1 MNLKSQKGSI
11 ILYTLVAMFVI
22 TTIAIMLFVKSANK
36 QQTQLEASMQIQ
48 QIYNNGQT
56 PEEAYQKYLG
66 NEVVPIKD
74 GEQLSK
80 IGTGETVFVDG
91 KAYVLAK
98 ANTYVLRNDIIL
110 NPELEVEFKNVQKL
124 IDQDQITF
132 EGQKHTIT
140 IKYDGMESIYSE
152 DNNYQIEDVNIFN
165 EQGFAKFRDKVNE
178 GKTYKGSNITLK
190 SNLDLTELNVADQK
204 TSWVPI
210 GTEANKF
217 AGNFEGNNNIIKE
230 LYIKGTAVNT
240 GLFGHNSGTI
250 QNLTLENGYVE
261 SSYERVGMVVR
272 KKYRNNKKCINK
284 WNS

>member
-190 SNLDLTELNVADQK
+190 SNLDLTELNVADKK

-230 LYIKGTAVNT
+230 LYINKSDVAT
-240 GLFGHNSGTI
+240 GLFAYNTGTI

-261 SSYERVGMVVR
+261 SSYTGVGMIVR
-272 KKYRNNKKCINK
+272 NK
-284 WNS
+284 